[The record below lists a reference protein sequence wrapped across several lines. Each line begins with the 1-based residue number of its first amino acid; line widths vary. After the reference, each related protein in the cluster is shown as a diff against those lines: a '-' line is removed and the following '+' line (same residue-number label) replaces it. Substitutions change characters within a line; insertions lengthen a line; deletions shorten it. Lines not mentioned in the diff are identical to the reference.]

1 MNSGSDE
8 KDHDAVEISE
18 SAVPLVVND
27 RGNLV
32 HTS

>member
-1 MNSGSDE
+1 MNSGR
-8 KDHDAVEISE
+8 DALEISE

-27 RGNLV
+27 KGNLV